1 MNTILSFS
9 NGIIKYLN
17 ISVFFIMLATVLW
30 GLNKGF
36 DVTDEGYYVLGY
48 QSGQEIGFGPSGFQQ
63 LIKGLFSWMTLD
75 VVNVR
80 ILRLMFCLLSTF
92 LLTLGLRY
100 YLDKKYSNL
109 HIFSVLGIGALLSYT
124 YGPQSLSYNSL
135 IASFLLMSFSLV
147 LIGLNKKGNYSTV
160 SFLFS
165 GLLLAFGL
173 IVKFPAVLVYLVALG
188 LFFVSYK
195 NGLIKR
201 SFMQ

>member
-1 MNTILSFS
+1 MTAFLSFS

-17 ISVFFIMLATVLW
+17 ISVFFLILATVLW

-48 QSGQEIGFGPSGFQQ
+48 QPGQEIGFVASGFQQ

-109 HIFSVLGIGALLSYT
+109 HVFSVLKKLL
-124 YGPQSLSYNSL
+124 N
-135 IASFLLMSFSLV
+135 
-147 LIGLNKKGNYSTV
+147 
-160 SFLFS
+160 
-165 GLLLAFGL
+165 
-173 IVKFPAVLVYLVALG
+173 
-188 LFFVSYK
+188 
-195 NGLIKR
+195 
-201 SFMQ
+201 